1 MLRSM
6 GLISRY
12 MRAVLLGCVAVAAP
26 ALADA
31 PATSSPAA
39 ADAQRAVSA
48 AAIPAAI
55 HAAPVTATNAA
66 PGTAPGSALP
76 AGCDTF
82 SWNVSAELALF
93 TQQGTAIA
101 AGADAKQAPTI
112 QAGHLYAVG
121 LVDEAKVHFA
131 HAPGKTRLAD
141 GAHGGLLAIRLTGAG
156 KYRVTIDKPSWID
169 ITDADALVN
178 SNQFQGRST
187 CPLIHKSV
195 EYTLP
200 AGKPLLIQLSGETE
214 ATVRLAVTPVP

>member
-1 MLRSM
+1 MLRYLH
-6 GLISRY
+6 GLPAASL
-12 MRAVLLGCVAVAAP
+12 VLTGAALAGTAAAP
-26 ALADA
+26 AAASRTAYSDSPLIASNAAPEAALHAAAPAAANAAA
-31 PATSSPAA
+31 PATANSTAA
-39 ADAQRAVSA
+39 
-48 AAIPAAI
+48 
-55 HAAPVTATNAA
+55 
-66 PGTAPGSALP
+66 ALP

-93 TQQGTAIA
+93 SQQGTPIA
-101 AGADAKQAPTI
+101 AGADVKQAPTI

-121 LVDEAKVHFA
+121 LVEQAKVHFD

-141 GAHGGLLAIRLTGAG
+141 GAHGGLLSIRLTGAG

-169 ITDADALVN
+169 VTDAGAMVN
-178 SNQFQGRST
+178 SNQFQGRGT

-200 AGKPLLIQLSGETE
+200 AGKPLLIQLSGETD